1 MTLINTW
8 INEALVVMDTET
20 VWADT
25 FAQWDALVDSDK
37 AARIAT
43 AVARILKE
51 RTL

>member
-1 MTLINTW
+1 MTLIDTW

-25 FAQWDALVDSDK
+25 FAEWDALVDTDT

-43 AVARILKE
+43 AVVRILEE
-51 RTL
+51 RTV

>member
-8 INEALVVMDTET
+8 INETLVVMDTET

-25 FAQWDALVDSDK
+25 FAEWDTLVDTDT

-43 AVARILKE
+43 AVARILEE
-51 RTL
+51 RTV